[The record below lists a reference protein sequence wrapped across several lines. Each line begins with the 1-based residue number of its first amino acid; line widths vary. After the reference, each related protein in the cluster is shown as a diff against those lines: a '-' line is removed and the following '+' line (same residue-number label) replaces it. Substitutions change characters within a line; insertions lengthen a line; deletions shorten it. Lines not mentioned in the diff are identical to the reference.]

1 MNPLFNFTNF
11 EDCVN
16 VYISPVLL
24 LVREEPRWKK
34 KGGEANELRQKTDN
48 GDSCK
53 SRSPSHQ
60 TEAIEKD
67 E

>member
-1 MNPLFNFTNF
+1 MSTYHRSYCWSEKNR
-11 EDCVN
+11 D
-16 VYISPVLL
+16 
-24 LVREEPRWKK
+24 RKK
-34 KGGEANELRQKTDN
+34 NGGEANELRQKTDN